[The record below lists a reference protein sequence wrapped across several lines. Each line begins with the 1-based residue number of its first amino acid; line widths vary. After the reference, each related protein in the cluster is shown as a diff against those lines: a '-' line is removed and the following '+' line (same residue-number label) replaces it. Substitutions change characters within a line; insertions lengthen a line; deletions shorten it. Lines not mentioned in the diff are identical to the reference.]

1 MSSPR
6 VHTSRR
12 TALTLALSA
21 PLVLAACDLDPPTAE
36 PSESPTVPPPPDAEV
51 VASARQAILL
61 TVALLE
67 AVSARHRRL
76 RADIRPLLRLHAAH
90 LEVLDNGS
98 EDGAEDEA
106 VAPALPA
113 DTALMART
121 QVSDAESSLRSGPR
135 RRGPSGRQRRP
146 GPRPGQHVG
155 GRDAARGHMSTLEA
169 LQVTL
174 AAEHAAIFVY
184 GDAGAHTSQSAEPAL
199 FDLVSTLYR
208 THRARRDRCGS

>member
-12 TALTLALSA
+12 TALALALSA
-21 PLVLAACDLDPPTAE
+21 PLALAACDLDPPTAE

-67 AVSARHRRL
+67 GVSARHRRL

-90 LEVLDNGS
+90 LEVLDDGAD
-98 EDGAEDEA
+98 DGAEDEA
-106 VAPALPA
+106 VEPALPA

-121 QVSDAESSLRSGPR
+121 QVSDAESSLAAALA
-135 RRGPSGRQRRP
+135 
-146 GPRPGQHVG
+146 
-155 GRDAARGHMSTLEA
+155 DAARQAASGDLARALASMSA
-169 LQVTL
+169 AVTQR
-174 AAEHAAIFVY
+174 VV
-184 GDAGAHTSQSAEPAL
+184 T
-199 FDLVSTLYR
+199 
-208 THRARRDRCGS
+208 